1 MAELTTVARPYAEA
15 AFRSAVEA
23 GDVAGYADK
32 LQLMGAAAANRE
44 AASVL
49 GNPKVSAR
57 EKAELLFSVAG
68 GNVPDTLK
76 NLATTLIDNQRAT
89 LLPFISEHFERLQR
103 DHEGVVKAVITSAF
117 ALSDA
122 DKASLVDGLA
132 KKYGKKVDAEV
143 RVDASLIGGARIQVG
158 DDVIHASVRDTLDKM
173 AIALAH

>member
-15 AFRSAVEA
+15 AFRASVDAK
-23 GDVAGYADK
+23 DVAGYGEK
-32 LQLMGAAAANRE
+32 LRLFGATAATRE
-44 AASVL
+44 ASSLL
-49 GNPKVSAR
+49 GNPKVLAK

-68 GNVPDTLK
+68 GNVPDALK
-76 NLATTLIDNQRAT
+76 NLANTLIENQRAT

-103 DHEGVVKAVITSAF
+103 EHDGVVRALITSAF

-132 KKYGKKVDAEV
+132 KKYGKRVEAEV
-143 RVDASLIGGARIQVG
+143 KVDASLIGGARVQVG

-173 AIALAH
+173 AIALAQ

>member
-23 GDVAGYADK
+23 NDVAGYAAN
-32 LQLMGAAAANRE
+32 LLTMGAAAATRE

-49 GNPKVSAR
+49 GNPKVSA
-57 EKAELLFSVAG
+57 KAQAELLFSVAG
-68 GNVPDTLK
+68 GNVPEVLK
-76 NLATTLIDNQRAT
+76 NLANALIESQRAT
-89 LLPFISEHFERLQR
+89 LLPYISEHFERLQR
-103 DHEGVVKAVITSAF
+103 DHDGVVKAVITSAF

-122 DKASLVDGLA
+122 DKASLIDGLA

-143 RVDASLIGGARIQVG
+143 RIDASLIGGARIQVG

-173 AIALAH
+173 AILLAH

>member
-15 AFRSAVEA
+15 AFRASVEA
-23 GDVAGYADK
+23 KNVAGFGET
-32 LQLMGAAAANRE
+32 LRFFGAAAANGE
-44 AASVL
+44 ASMLL
-49 GNPKVSAR
+49 GNPKVSAK

-68 GNVPDTLK
+68 GNVPDVLQ
-76 NLATTLIDNQRAT
+76 NLANTLIENQRAT

-103 DHEGVVKAVITSAF
+103 EHDGVVKALITSAF

-132 KKYGKKVDAEV
+132 KKYGKRVEAEV
-143 RVDASLIGGARIQVG
+143 KVDASLIGGARVQVG

-173 AIALAH
+173 ATALAQ

>member
-15 AFRSAVEA
+15 AFRA
-23 GDVAGYADK
+23 GVDAKDVAGYGST
-32 LQLMGAAAANRE
+32 LRVFGAAAAMSE
-44 AASVL
+44 AASLL
-49 GNPKVSAR
+49 GNPKVSVK

-68 GNVPDTLK
+68 GIVPDTIK
-76 NLATTLIDNQRAT
+76 NLVNALLENQRAS

-103 DHEGVVKAVITSAF
+103 EHEGVVKALIISAF

-132 KKYGKKVDAEV
+132 RKYGKRVEAEV
-143 RVDASLIGGARIQVG
+143 KVDASLIGGARVQVG

-173 AIALAH
+173 AVALAH

>member
-23 GDVAGYADK
+23 KDVAGYAAK
-32 LQLMGAAAANRE
+32 LLTMGAAAATRE

-49 GNPKVSAR
+49 GNPKVSAK

-68 GNVPDTLK
+68 GSVPEVLK
-76 NLATTLIDNQRAT
+76 NLANALIESQRAT
-89 LLPFISEHFERLQR
+89 LLPYISEHFERLRR
-103 DHEGVVKAVITSAF
+103 DHDGVVKAVITSAF

-122 DKASLVDGLA
+122 DKASLIDGLA